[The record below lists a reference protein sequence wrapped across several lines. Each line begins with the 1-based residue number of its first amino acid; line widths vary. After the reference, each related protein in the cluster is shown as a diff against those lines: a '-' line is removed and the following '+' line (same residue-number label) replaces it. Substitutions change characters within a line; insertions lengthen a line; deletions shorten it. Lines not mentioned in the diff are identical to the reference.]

1 MKKFFLG
8 LAITADTWSFV
19 QEKASSSSAS
29 PVRFGIKAGLNVAT
43 ISGGDSNA
51 KAGFYG
57 GALANIPFVSNFSVQ
72 PEVLYNGV
80 GVNLTEWMI

>member
-1 MKKFFLG
+1 MKIFFLG
-8 LAITADTWSFV
+8 LAITADTWSFA
-19 QEKASSSSAS
+19 QEKASSSAS

-57 GALANIPFVSNFSVQ
+57 GALANIPFASNFSVQ
-72 PEVLYNGV
+72 PEVF
-80 GVNLTEWMI
+80 I